1 VAPGT
6 ACSRAATTRTWIIS
20 DDLPL
25 IVDPQL
31 GHAPRVAYAERWA
44 AALLLLMAVAMLGT
58 IARKSITNDE
68 TVHIPAGYYHLVAGV
83 FHLNSEHPPLAKMWA
98 ALPLLLIQP
107 EQPPAADA
115 RAATAMELSLIA
127 TFRFWLDNVRRFEQ
141 ISFWTR
147 VPMIAVTIALGWLVF
162 VTTRRL
168 FGERAA
174 LLATVLFAT
183 EPTLLAHGRAVHTD
197 VPAALAYLAFCLAL
211 GASWEAPSLR
221 RATVLGLVSGVAL
234 ATKFSLCALVGP
246 VLAVSMGAQWWRAGP
261 GAVRRRVAGH
271 ALVVAALALLVVNF
285 VYGFQRPPLLPGDVR
300 WVGMQ
305 TPAIVDPILR
315 AIAWLSTLLPTYFLF
330 GIYNVAAHDWHGHS
344 AYLLGRYSDRGWW
357 WYFPAAFALKTSLPF
372 LLAALGGLGWGLWAA
387 IRRRRRA
394 AWLLVPPCLLYL
406 ALAMT
411 GHINIGVRHLLPA
424 YPFLIIL
431 GGAALDMLLRAPRA
445 RLLARAAVTGVLLW
459 AGVEAVRAY
468 PDYMTYMNPIAR
480 HEPRYRYLS
489 DSNIEWGDEVK
500 ELADYL
506 KSRGQTRVR
515 AALLGGWLTLRMYGV
530 ELIDLLDRAS
540 GEVRTE
546 YVALGASFLNGST
559 VPGAGPGSGRET
571 NEARLNYF
579 AAYRARTPEKV
590 FAHAIYLYRVDA
602 RP

>member
-1 VAPGT
+1 LTGDSASALAPD
-6 ACSRAATTRTWIIS
+6 S
-20 DDLPL
+20 
-25 IVDPQL
+25 
-31 GHAPRVAYAERWA
+31 GHAPRVASAERWA

-68 TVHIPAGYYHLVAGV
+68 TIHIPAGYYHLVAGA
-83 FHLNSEHPPLAKMWA
+83 FHLNNEHPPLAKMWA

-107 EQPPAADA
+107 EEPPLADD
-115 RAATAMELSLIA
+115 RAATALELSYHALS
-127 TFRFWLDNVRRFEQ
+127 RFWRDNVRRFEQ

-174 LLATVLFAT
+174 LLATALFAA

-197 VPAALAYLAFCLAL
+197 VPAALVYLAFCLTL
-211 GASWEAPSLR
+211 CASWEGPSLR

-234 ATKFSLCALVGP
+234 ATKFSLCVLVGLG
-246 VLAVSMGAQWWRAGP
+246 LAVSVGAQWRRAGP
-261 GAVRRRVAGH
+261 GAARRRVVGH
-271 ALVVAALALLVVNF
+271 ALVVSVLALLVVNLA
-285 VYGFQRPPLLPGDVR
+285 YGFQRPALIPGDVR
-300 WVGMQ
+300 WVGIQ
-305 TPAIVDPILR
+305 TPAMVDPILR

-330 GIYNVAAHDWHGHS
+330 GLYNVAAHDWHGHS

-357 WYFPAAFALKTSLPF
+357 WYFPAAFVLKTSLPF
-372 LLAALGGLGWGLWAA
+372 LLVALGGLGWGLWAA

-394 AWLLVPPCLLYL
+394 AWLLVAPCLLYL
-406 ALAMT
+406 ALAMKA
-411 GHINIGVRHLLPA
+411 HINIGVRHLLPA

-431 GGAALDMLLRAPRA
+431 GGAALDALLRARRA
-445 RLLARAAVTGVLLW
+445 RPVARAAVIGVLLW
-459 AGVEAVRAY
+459 AGLEAVRAY

-480 HEPRYRYLS
+480 YEPRYRYLS
-489 DSNIEWGDEVK
+489 DSNVEWGDEVK

-530 ELIDLLDRAS
+530 EFVDLFDRPP
-540 GEVRTE
+540 GEVPRTE

-571 NEARLNYF
+571 NEARLDYF
-579 AAYRARTPEKV
+579 AAYRTRVPEKV
-590 FAHAIYLYRVDA
+590 FAHAIYLYRGDA